1 MTNANRPASVLVTD
15 DQSNIRLLLRAALET
30 EGYAVT
36 EAADGRQALD
46 AVARDRPD
54 LMILDLNMPVLDG
67 MAVLEQMKAIAA
79 ERRPR
84 VIVLTAYGSI
94 PAAVRA
100 TRLGAAD
107 FLEKPVTPD
116 GLRRCVRGVLEEPR
130 VKVGLPMP
138 PGGYEQVLGR
148 VRRALRLMDLVDAG
162 ELLATAAERRDQQSA
177 AYFNLLG
184 VLYESQ
190 HSWRLARKCYGKAI
204 DADEHY
210 DPARTNFRRLNEMQR
225 NGHTDLR
232 VSLGDE
238 PDDVWFAQMPSRTD

>member
-1 MTNANRPASVLVTD
+1 MTNGDQPASVLVTD

-36 EAADGRQALD
+36 EASDGRAALEAID
-46 AVARDRPD
+46 RDRPD

-107 FLEKPVTPD
+107 FLEKPVTPGD
-116 GLRRCVRGVLEEPR
+116 LRKCVRGVLDEPR

-138 PGGYEQVLGR
+138 PGGYEHVLGR
-148 VRRALRLMDLVDAG
+148 VRRALRLMDLIDAE
-162 ELLATAAERRDQQSA
+162 ELLTTAAQRRDQQSA

-184 VLYESQ
+184 ILYESQ
-190 HSWRLARKCYGKAI
+190 HRWRLARKCYGKAI
-204 DADEHY
+204 DADERY
-210 DPARTNFRRLNEMQR
+210 DPAKTNFRRLTEMQR

-232 VSLGDE
+232 VVLGDE
-238 PDDVWFAQMPSRTD
+238 PDDVWFAQMPDHAA